1 MRNDSALSS
10 IELKKVKS
18 FSKDS
23 GTLSIIEGTRQTPWV
38 IARSYFI
45 STYLPEVRGG
55 HAHRE
60 CSQAIICLSGSVEIK
75 CSTPKSYQTY
85 ELQPHNEFLL
95 IPPGIWVDLETKEN
109 TVLAVLTDHF
119 YDEADYIR
127 NWAEYCKSYSLT

>member
-1 MRNDSALSS
+1 MRDESAISS
-10 IELKKVKS
+10 IQLFNLKS
-18 FSKDS
+18 FIKDS
-23 GTLSIIEGTRQTPWV
+23 GTLSIIEGTRQTPWP

-45 STYLPEVRGG
+45 STKLCEVRGG

-60 CSQAIICLSGSVEIK
+60 CSQAIICLSGAVKIK
-75 CSTPKSYQTY
+75 CSTPSKHQTY
-85 ELQPHNEFLL
+85 ELLPHNEFLL